1 MPIGAIS
8 LERPT
13 CNYQLVN
20 ETNNPPSRTAS
31 SLSRTGN
38 TTNEFEMIPM
48 GTSRTEDI
56 QNAREPRTNGNAESS
71 FKSRLITCAKVTGVV
86 AGVGLLIGIGAGIRH
101 LLAPGTTTSGPIP
114 ENSLTHFPR
123 GERLIGHPDLPGKIF
138 NLVDWL
144 NRENNVAAA
153 SNITRES
160 IKEFFINLEVEGIG
174 GHEVARDSEL
184 KTKFP
189 EIFNAIE
196 QGRKDAIVNL
206 KSFRDKCI
214 ANCDFPLL
222 PVSEGG
228 SGPYLKGL
236 IGWMLEQSNNLTRS
250 ELGIATDTVYTNLLS
265 EMNVSRDDFESRESY
280 IGSRTLI
287 DFLIELAENPCHA
300 GNLSRQCLQYV
311 LMEQNEA
318 GLEKDKAE
326 NRPLTYASIPLPSIS
341 LVDSPQAPIVFT
353 THLANLARYPIL
365 LTHMMIH
372 ELIHYAGFI
381 DPLYTGVDN
390 NILSSN
396 DATLANQIS
405 IYDKTYYEFRSN
417 IATHLDKVP
426 TPFQP
431 ILEEFFDKHIG
442 DQNMNYPEKL
452 AKLKTELLNNDVLW
466 NTFESEATDLITM
479 RIATE
484 SRRNGAFG
492 VV

>member
-1 MPIGAIS
+1 MPIGVSPHAVQNH
-8 LERPT
+8 
-13 CNYQLVN
+13 NYHRVN
-20 ETNNPPSRTAS
+20 DNTSPSKTAS
-31 SLSRTGN
+31 SLDRVSNTPIEIEMPLMRISRNEGTRN
-38 TTNEFEMIPM
+38 VSELSTNY
-48 GTSRTEDI
+48 
-56 QNAREPRTNGNAESS
+56 NAESS
-71 FKSRLITCAKVTGVV
+71 IKSKLITCAKAAGVV

-101 LLAPGTTTSGPIP
+101 VFGSGTTSSGAIR
-114 ENSLTHFPR
+114 ENSFTNSPR
-123 GERLIGHPDLPGKIF
+123 GERLIGLVDLPGKISILESWF
-138 NLVDWL
+138 V
-144 NRENNVAAA
+144 RENNVAAA

-160 IKEFFINLEVEGIG
+160 IKEFFIKLEVEGIG
-174 GHEVARDSEL
+174 GHEVARDSEIQ
-184 KTKFP
+184 TKFP

-250 ELGIATDTVYTNLLS
+250 ELSIATDTIYTNLLS
-265 EMNVSRDDFESRESY
+265 EMNVSQDEFESRESY
-280 IGSRTLI
+280 IGSRALI

-300 GNLSRQCLQYV
+300 NNLSRQCLQYV

-341 LVDSPQAPIVFT
+341 LVDSPKAPIVFT
-353 THLANLARYPIL
+353 TNLANLIRYPII

-381 DPLYTGVDN
+381 DPLYTGVDH
-390 NILSSN
+390 NILSSSN
-396 DATLANQIS
+396 STLANQIS
-405 IYDKTYYEFRSN
+405 IYDKTYYEFRPN

-431 ILEEFFDKHIG
+431 ILAEFFDKHIG
-442 DQNMNYPEKL
+442 GQNMSYPEKL
-452 AKLKTELLNNDVLW
+452 AKLKTELLNDDVLW
-466 NTFESEATDLITM
+466 NTFENEATDLITM
-479 RIATE
+479 RIAIE